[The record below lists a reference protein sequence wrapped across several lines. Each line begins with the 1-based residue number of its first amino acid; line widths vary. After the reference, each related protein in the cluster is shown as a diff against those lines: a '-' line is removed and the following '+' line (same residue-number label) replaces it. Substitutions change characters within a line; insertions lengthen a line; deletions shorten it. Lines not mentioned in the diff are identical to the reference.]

1 MLLFFFQVLTD
12 LSMSNCTIGD
22 FAAANLACALENNKT
37 LEKLSIESN
46 NVSPQTL
53 VKIFEVSDES
63 DSGSTADADLS
74 ESFVTNHNGIISLF
88 RRRMSNKL

>member
-1 MLLFFFQVLTD
+1 MFLLLFQVLTD
-12 LSMSNCTIGD
+12 LSMSNCTMGD

-53 VKIFEVSDES
+53 VKIFEVSGEI
-63 DSGSTADADLS
+63 DSGSTVRGKIKCCGCGLIGDVRDEL
-74 ESFVTNHNGIISLF
+74 
-88 RRRMSNKL
+88 

>member
-1 MLLFFFQVLTD
+1 
-12 LSMSNCTIGD
+12 MSNCTMGD

-53 VKIFEVSDES
+53 VKIFEVSGES
-63 DSGSTADADLS
+63 DSVSTMRRKKYVADADFS
-74 ESFVTNHNGIISLF
+74 ETFVTNHNGVISVF

>member
-1 MLLFFFQVLTD
+1 MLLLLFQVLTD
-12 LSMSNCTIGD
+12 LSMSNCTMGD

-53 VKIFEVSDES
+53 VKIFEVSGDS
-63 DSGSTADADLS
+63 DSGSTVRGKIICCGCGLIVDVCD
-74 ESFVTNHNGIISLF
+74 ES
-88 RRRMSNKL
+88 

>member
-1 MLLFFFQVLTD
+1 MLTD
-12 LSMSNCTIGD
+12 LSMSNCTMGD

-53 VKIFEVSDES
+53 VKIFEVRMK
-63 DSGSTADADLS
+63 DSGSIVRVKNN
-74 ESFVTNHNGIISLF
+74 FF
-88 RRRMSNKL
+88 RGPFRSS

>member
-1 MLLFFFQVLTD
+1 MLTD
-12 LSMSNCTIGD
+12 LSMSNCTMGD

-53 VKIFEVSDES
+53 VKIFEV
-63 DSGSTADADLS
+63 
-74 ESFVTNHNGIISLF
+74 
-88 RRRMSNKL
+88 RMSFQAALDNHEL

>member
-1 MLLFFFQVLTD
+1 MEYVYQQLVIFLQVLTD
-12 LSMSNCTIGD
+12 LSMSNCTMGD

-53 VKIFEVSDES
+53 VKIFEV
-63 DSGSTADADLS
+63 
-74 ESFVTNHNGIISLF
+74 
-88 RRRMSNKL
+88 RMNAEIRLQK

>member
-1 MLLFFFQVLTD
+1 MLTD
-12 LSMSNCTIGD
+12 LSMSNCTMGD

-53 VKIFEVSDES
+53 VKIFEVRMKR
-63 DSGSTADADLS
+63 SGP
-74 ESFVTNHNGIISLF
+74 FVRVKNNFF
-88 RRRMSNKL
+88 RGPFRSS

>member
-1 MLLFFFQVLTD
+1 MLTD
-12 LSMSNCTIGD
+12 LSMSNCTMGD

-53 VKIFEVSDES
+53 VKIFEVSGEG
-63 DSGSTADADLS
+63 DSGSTMRGKIICRRSGPIGEVRD
-74 ESFVTNHNGIISLF
+74 ES
-88 RRRMSNKL
+88 

>member
-1 MLLFFFQVLTD
+1 MLTD
-12 LSMSNCTIGD
+12 LSLSNCTMGD

-53 VKIFEVSDES
+53 VKIFEVRMKHSGFRSLRES
-63 DSGSTADADLS
+63 EKQFLPGSIQK
-74 ESFVTNHNGIISLF
+74 FVS
-88 RRRMSNKL
+88 RDVS